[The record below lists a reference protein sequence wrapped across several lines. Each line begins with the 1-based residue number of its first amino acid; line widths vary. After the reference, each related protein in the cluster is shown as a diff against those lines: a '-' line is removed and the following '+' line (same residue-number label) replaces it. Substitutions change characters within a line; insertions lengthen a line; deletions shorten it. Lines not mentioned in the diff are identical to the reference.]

1 MIDTCHYLP
10 PALPSPSHRSLGERR
25 GGSAERRKQPA
36 ASADPASLPTPF
48 PSSPQSLL
56 RQAILLPP
64 STKTLSGSEKPGGQ
78 PGTRVLKERTSNASL
93 LPSRGAL
100 EVRRLHFPASIA
112 CRSRRG
118 AQESDAVPSGLC
130 SPLALSALLA

>member
-1 MIDTCHYLP
+1 KNLK
-10 PALPSPSHRSLGERR
+10 RGLGERR
-25 GGSAERRKQPA
+25 GGSAERRRRPA

-64 STKTLSGSEKPGGQ
+64 STKTLSGSKKPGGQ

-93 LPSRGAL
+93 LPSRGAWKSEDFISQPPL
-100 EVRRLHFPASIA
+100 RAGPVEERKRATLCPLGFVVL
-112 CRSRRG
+112 SR
-118 AQESDAVPSGLC
+118 
-130 SPLALSALLA
+130 